1 MSEVPNNLAY
11 RYQRGSLNIN
21 QLIDGD
27 CPMITT
33 MGSKGRGGMITK
45 GVSVEQHVCCV
56 NQHGVVM
63 NSKYGGNGLGQVY
76 VKPYEYSISGSTI
89 ILKTSSEEESQK
101 LVEYLKTPEV
111 HSIVIKNRISNA
123 NTKEM
128 FNTIPNLPI

>member
-1 MSEVPNNLAY
+1 
-11 RYQRGSLNIN
+11 
-21 QLIDGD
+21 
-27 CPMITT
+27 
-33 MGSKGRGGMITK
+33 
-45 GVSVEQHVCCV
+45 
-56 NQHGVVM
+56 M
-63 NSKYGGNGLGQVY
+63 NSKCGGNGLGQVY

-123 NTKEM
+123 NTKEL

>member
-1 MSEVPNNLAY
+1 
-11 RYQRGSLNIN
+11 
-21 QLIDGD
+21 
-27 CPMITT
+27 
-33 MGSKGRGGMITK
+33 MITK
-45 GVSVEQHVCCV
+45 DVSADQHVCCV

-123 NTKEM
+123 NTKEL